1 MDKIKNSFSGVI
13 IGILL
18 IIGGTIML
26 WWNEGET
33 VKNLHSVEE
42 MSKTA
47 IQVKSD
53 EVNPKNDGK
62 LVATNGKFEVVDEK
76 LSDDQFKIEKK
87 TAKLVRTVECY
98 AWVETEHTDDD
109 VTTYSYEKKWVVAGE
124 VPDSDAFHETGHVNP
139 KSWGTIPSDEQVASE
154 VKVGAFKLSTSQV
167 SSVPANVRFNIDG
180 VEAKEGYTN
189 AENYMTT
196 SKDVANPEVGDTRIS
211 WHYND
216 WTEASILAKQ
226 NGDSFIDW
234 TSKEGRTVNR
244 VENGIMDLDALL
256 NKIKGEDKATKW
268 IFRLIGALLVIFGYM
283 ALINPITTLTSFVPI
298 LGGIVGGILGLI
310 AFLIGLIHSLVVI
323 VISWFAF
330 RPILAAVI
338 LAVIVALVILIV
350 MLIKK
355 NKKPA
360 TVQAG

>member
-53 EVNPKNDGK
+53 EIDPKNDGK
-62 LVATNGKFEVVDEK
+62 LIATSGKFEVVDEK
-76 LSDDQFKIEKK
+76 ISDDKFNIEKK
-87 TAKLVRTVECY
+87 TSKLTRTVECY

-109 VTTYSYEKKWVVAGE
+109 TTTYSYEKKWVVAGE
-124 VPDSDAFHETGHVNP
+124 VPDSDAFHEGGHVNP
-139 KSWGTIPSDEQVASE
+139 KSWGTIPSDDKVASE
-154 VKVGAFKLSTSQV
+154 VKVGAFKLSTSQIAGI
-167 SSVPANVRFNIDG
+167 PANARFNIDG
-180 VEAKEGYTN
+180 VEAIEGYTN
-189 AENYMTT
+189 SENYMTT
-196 SKDVANPEVGDTRIS
+196 SKDINAPEVGDTRIS
-211 WHYND
+211 WYFND
-216 WTEASILAKQ
+216 WTEASVLAKQ

-234 TSKEGRTVNR
+234 TSKEGRTINR
-244 VENGIMDLDALL
+244 VENGVMDLDALL

-268 IFRLIGALLVIFGYM
+268 IFRLIGALLIIFGYM

-298 LGGIVGGILGLI
+298 LGGIVGGVLGLI
-310 AFLIGLIHSLVVI
+310 AFLIGLVHSLVVI

-330 RPILAAVI
+330 RPILAIII
-338 LAVIVALVILIV
+338 LAVIVALVFMIV
-350 MLIKK
+350 TLIKK

-360 TVQAG
+360 TVEAN